1 MQDVAIRSIITQE
14 NCLLSLLS
22 RIVALGNVVPDH
34 RLHALFQ
41 ALD

>member
-1 MQDVAIRSIITQE
+1 MQDVAIRGIVTQE
-14 NCLLSLLS
+14 NCFLSLLS
-22 RIVALGNVVPDH
+22 HKDALGHVVPDH

>member
-1 MQDVAIRSIITQE
+1 MQDVAIRGIVTQE
-14 NCLLSLLS
+14 NCFLSLLS
-22 RIVALGNVVPDH
+22 HIDALRHLVANH